1 MPDAPHPEFVG
12 ISGIGGKIAL
22 SAVPCLS
29 SRDAQ
34 SFNFTFGPASFFG
47 YCGGSVGEEMWWTN
61 LLREKPYSAEELK
74 SLSSQVLREQLLAR
88 FGGYY
93 EPIPTLIARTPEI
106 IALNVFDIRSLP
118 RWHEGRVLLIGDAAH
133 AVSPNAG
140 QGATLA
146 LEDAMYLAKV
156 LRDCGSDYVEAFACF
171 ERDRKPLWQYN
182 TTPVDLLRWE
192 FERLLK

>member
-22 SAVPCLS
+22 SAVPFLS
-29 SRDAQ
+29 SREAQ
-34 SFNFTFGPASFFG
+34 SFSFNFTFGPCGFFG
-47 YCGGSVGEEMWWTN
+47 YSGGSVDEEMWWAN

-106 IALNVFDIRSLP
+106 TRSMCSTSAHCP
-118 RWHEGRVLLIGDAAH
+118 AGTRAA
-133 AVSPNAG
+133 S
-140 QGATLA
+140 
-146 LEDAMYLAKV
+146 
-156 LRDCGSDYVEAFACF
+156 C
-171 ERDRKPLWQYN
+171 
-182 TTPVDLLRWE
+182 
-192 FERLLK
+192 